1 MRVST
6 FLRRQHESTIAEW
19 GRNVRDLPSE
29 ATLPTLG
36 LLNHVP
42 QILDLVADALDGHP
56 SPLEETITRHADV
69 RLQQRIPLGEV
80 VAEYEALRDVIH
92 RRYRGQGGR
101 QSLAAFDRILDEAI
115 GKTRNSFT
123 GSS

>member
-6 FLRRQHESTIAEW
+6 FLRRQQEPTIVEW
-19 GRNVRDLPSE
+19 GRTVRDLPAE
-29 ATLPTLG
+29 AELPTLG

-42 QILDLVADALDGHP
+42 QILDLVADALDGRP
-56 SPLEETITRHADV
+56 GALEETIVRHASV

-80 VAEYEALRDVIH
+80 VAEYEALRDVVA

-101 QSLAAFDRILDEAI
+101 QSLAAFDRILDAAI
-115 GKTRNSFT
+115 QKTRNSFT

>member
-6 FLRRQHESTIAEW
+6 FLRRQQELTIVQW

-29 ATLPTLG
+29 AALPTLG

-42 QILDLVADALDGHP
+42 QILDLVADALDGRP
-56 SPLEETITRHADV
+56 GPLEHTIARHASV

-80 VAEYEALRDVIH
+80 IAEYEALRDVVH

-101 QSLAAFDRILDEAI
+101 QSLATFDRVLDGAI
-115 GKTRNSFT
+115 QKTRNSFT
-123 GSS
+123 GSF